1 MNNKKYNGLI
11 SVSNFFPKSVKELL
25 RKRGF
30 FELEL
35 LKNWVEIVDEKYAK
49 KTLPI
54 KIRSTN
60 SNNGANLTIKVDP
73 SIAFGFEHDREK
85 IKNKINSYFGYSAI
99 EKITIIQHRF
109 ENEYINNDNNE
120 LGKLAKKQSKIYNQ
134 LDEYPK
140 LKNAFEKIS
149 KKISKF

>member
-1 MNNKKYNGLI
+1 MYNKKYNGLI

-35 LKNWVEIVDEKYAK
+35 LKNWVEIVDKKYAK
-49 KTLPI
+49 KSIPI
-54 KIRSTN
+54 KIRTTN
-60 SNNGANLTIKVDP
+60 SNNGANLSIKVDP

-85 IKNKINSYFGYSAI
+85 IKKKINSFFGYSAI
-99 EKITIIQHRF
+99 DKITIIQERF
-109 ENEYINNDNNE
+109 DQNFINNDNNG
-120 LGKLAKKQSKIYNQ
+120 LDNLPKKQSKIYNQ

-140 LKNAFEKIS
+140 LKNAFERIS